1 MFYDP
6 KAIRVKDG
14 WCIVLMDER
23 KVQLD
28 SGIILA
34 VETGAEKVT
43 EGSGLLI
50 RVGAGKKTAALEIE
64 AGQRI
69 CCRSYLKYANPI
81 PTEETWP
88 SGSKKEYFIMSA
100 DDIMGV
106 LSDGVNVGVFTSPAN
121 RIKESV

>member
-1 MFYDP
+1 MYDP
-6 KAIRVKDG
+6 KSIRVKDG

-28 SGIILA
+28 SGIILP

-43 EGSGLLI
+43 EGAGVLI
-50 RVGAGKKTAALEIE
+50 RVGKGKKTEALEIE

-81 PTEETWP
+81 ETDEKWP
-88 SGSKKEYFIMSA
+88 SGAKKEYFILNA
-100 DDIMGV
+100 DDIIAV
-106 LSDGVNVGVFTSPAN
+106 LPEGMKVGVFTSPAN
-121 RIKESV
+121 RIKETT

>member
-1 MFYDP
+1 MYDP
-6 KAIRVKDG
+6 KSIRVKDG

-28 SGIILA
+28 SGILLP

-43 EGSGLLI
+43 EGAGVLI
-50 RVGAGKKTAALEIE
+50 RVGGGKKIKALEIE

-81 PTEETWP
+81 ETDEKWP
-88 SGSKKEYFIMSA
+88 SGAKKEYFLMSA

-106 LSDGVNVGVFTSPAN
+106 LAEGVAVGVFTSPAN
-121 RIKESV
+121 RIKETV